1 MRDDRSPNVGRRG
14 LLAAAAALTST
25 GLAGCA
31 GDQTP
36 GGVGNSFATDVIAHN
51 AAPGPRTVSVTIT
64 ATDAESP
71 HTSRTLEL
79 SPNEVVDPVNSS
91 KLPANSASYT
101 VEVSVAD
108 GPNETFDWTDPA
120 PELAP
125 LWVLVDDS
133 RNVGFLLEA
142 G

>member
-1 MRDDRSPNVGRRG
+1 MRGDHSSSVGRRG
-14 LLAAAAALTST
+14 VLAAAAALTST

-36 GGVGNSFATDVIAHN
+36 GGVGSSFATDVIAHN
-51 AAPGPRTVSVTIT
+51 AGPEPRTVSVTIT
-64 ATDAESP
+64 ATDAEGP
-71 HTSRTLEL
+71 HTSRTLKL
-79 SPNEVVDPVNSS
+79 APGEVVDPVNGS

-108 GPNETFDWTDPA
+108 GPSETFEWTDPA

-133 RNVGFLLEA
+133 RNVTFLLQA